1 MLGIRTLNNPKAPEN
16 LGFSIGGWSPF
27 GGGLIG
33 ALTGGTI
40 NGQTVFSGGLA
51 GLAEH
56 LDEIAQGVDV
66 SLLGSDLGG
75 ALAGLTAALDA
86 PVIHGTEWI
95 DAHKSVCIQI
105 AISVGIAILAPYAY
119 AAWAAE
125 VGGTSV
131 DAAIAGVDAWDAAQT
146 ALEEVAAQQATQA
159 AATAAGISGPVATI
173 LGVAG
178 GIAAGD
184 LLSTPVVDT
193 TGYDD
198 VSDTGFYGPDTTG
211 YDDVSTPTAEAGVIP
226 AGTDSY
232 DAAVAS
238 TDASGYDA
246 ATAAENI
253 SIQNAADQEAANA
266 AEDMESAQSANDA
279 AQVNNEAGGIESA
292 TGTGTNDSMIGT
304 SGTSG
309 TISASP
315 IATAIQNAIIGT
327 GTSALIGAGL
337 KAAGLGGSTAA
348 PVTYAPVAAK
358 KSNTLLYVG
367 IAAGVA
373 ALLYFGG
380 DK

>member
-1 MLGIRTLNNPKAPEN
+1 MMLGIRTLNTPKAPEN

-86 PVIHGTEWI
+86 PVIHGTEWV

-125 VGGTSV
+125 VGDGAV
-131 DAAIAGVDAWDAAQT
+131 DAAAAGVDAYDSAMAAT
-146 ALEEVAAQQATQA
+146 DA
-159 AATAAGISGPVATI
+159 AATAADDAAIEAAAEAASEASAEAASEAAQVA
-173 LGVAG
+173 AEQ
-178 GIAAGD
+178 AASD
-184 LLSTPVVDT
+184 AAEQAAAQAAAST
-193 TGYDD
+193 
-198 VSDTGFYGPDTTG
+198 
-211 YDDVSTPTAEAGVIP
+211 EAGVIP

-266 AEDMESAQSANDA
+266 ASDLETAQTANDE
-279 AQVNNEAGGIESA
+279 AQIANEAGGVESA
-292 TGTGTNDSMIGT
+292 TGGGPGDSMLGT
-304 SGTSG
+304 SATSG
-309 TISASP
+309 ITAASP

-348 PVTYAPVAAK
+348 PVTYAPVAVK